1 MLRPFINIQHEANG
15 LNGNRFLNLQ
25 NRDSAI
31 NNYESDDFL
40 DSPINKSNKRE
51 MRNDGK

>member
-1 MLRPFINIQHEANG
+1 MLRPFINIQHETNG
-15 LNGNRFLNLQ
+15 LNVNRFLNLQ